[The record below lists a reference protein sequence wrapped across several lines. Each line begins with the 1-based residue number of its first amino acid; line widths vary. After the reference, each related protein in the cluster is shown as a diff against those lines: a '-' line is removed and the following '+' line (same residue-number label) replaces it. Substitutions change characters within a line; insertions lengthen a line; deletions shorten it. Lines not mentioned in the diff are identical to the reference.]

1 MPEHMLFH
9 FVFLCQVL
17 LVSFYLPRVI
27 LRRMKYVLETYPP
40 STHPKLYPRPV
51 EYYEG
56 ARRKYRITNLL
67 ILLAGFLLLAVLLV
81 YPRSGKWDHV
91 IALWYFFVQFL
102 PVMLLDVSSLREFR
116 LMRSVSSRTTRR
128 AELRPRRLFDFVSP
142 TMIGVAIITYLAFV
156 VLVVY
161 IRQFDFP
168 WFGGYVN
175 IVVVTMAN
183 LGFAGVIFR
192 SIYGKKLNPHQAH
205 EDRMR
210 YIGTMV
216 QILVFLSI
224 AGTMLIA
231 LTIVLAALDLRS
243 VQPIAQSVY
252 FQLLAVISFRAYRI
266 DFNDFEV
273 YREDPA
279 VT

>member
-9 FVFLCQVL
+9 VAFLCQVL
-17 LVSFYLPRVI
+17 LVSFYFPRVI
-27 LRRMKYVLETYPP
+27 LRRMKYVFETYPP
-40 STHPKLYPRPV
+40 STHPKLYPRPI

-56 ARRKYRITNLL
+56 ARRKYRITNLR
-67 ILLAGFLLLAVLLV
+67 ILLAGLLLLAVLLV
-81 YPRSGKWDHV
+81 YPRSGEWDHV
-91 IALWYFFVQFL
+91 IAWWYFFVQFL

-116 LMRSVSSRTTRR
+116 LMRSVSLRTTRS

-142 TMIGVAIITYLAFV
+142 TMIGVAIITYIAFV

-192 SIYGKKLNPHQAH
+192 IIYGRKLNPHQAH

-210 YIGTMV
+210 YMETIV
-216 QILVFLSI
+216 QVLVFMSF
-224 AGTMLIA
+224 AATMFIA
-231 LTIVLAALDLRS
+231 LIIVLAALELRS
-243 VQPIAQSVY
+243 FQPVAQSVY
-252 FQLLAVISFRAYRI
+252 FQVVAVICLQAYRI
-266 DFNDFEV
+266 DVNDFEV

>member
-9 FVFLCQVL
+9 VVFLCQVL

-102 PVMLLDVSSLREFR
+102 PLMLLDLSSIREFR

-142 TMIGVAIITYLAFV
+142 TMLGAAIIAYLAFV

-168 WFGGYVN
+168 WFGGYLN
-175 IVVVTMAN
+175 IVLVTIAN
-183 LGFAGVIFR
+183 LGFAGMIFW
-192 SIYGKKLNPHQAH
+192 SIYGRKLNPHQAH

-224 AGTMLIA
+224 AGDHVDRTDHRPRRIG
-231 LTIVLAALDLRS
+231 LTEFSAGRPERVLSGSGRD
-243 VQPIAQSVY
+243 
-252 FQLLAVISFRAYRI
+252 LLASFPNRLQ
-266 DFNDFEV
+266 
-273 YREDPA
+273 
-279 VT
+279 

>member
-9 FVFLCQVL
+9 VVFLCQVL

-27 LRRMKYVLETYPP
+27 LRRMKYVFETYPP

-56 ARRKYRITNLL
+56 AQRKYRITNLR
-67 ILLAGFLLLAVLLV
+67 ILLAGLLLLAVLLV
-81 YPRSGKWDHV
+81 YPRSGEWDHV
-91 IALWYFFVQFL
+91 IAWWYFIVQFL
-102 PVMLLDVSSLREFR
+102 PVMLLDVSSRREFR

-142 TMIGVAIITYLAFV
+142 TMIGVAIITYIAFV

-175 IVVVTMAN
+175 IVVVTIAN
-183 LGFAGVIFR
+183 LGFAGVIFW
-192 SIYGKKLNPHQAH
+192 SIYGRKLNPHQAH
-205 EDRMR
+205 ADRMR
-210 YIGTMV
+210 YIETIV
-216 QILVFLSI
+216 PILVFVSI
-224 AGTMLIA
+224 VATIFIA
-231 LTIVLAALDLRS
+231 LLIVLAALELRS
-243 VQPIAQSVY
+243 FQPVAQSVY
-252 FQLLAVISFRAYRI
+252 LQLVAVISLQAYRI
-266 DFNDFEV
+266 DFNDYEV